1 MVREPAFIVIIDI
14 QNLNQNFEFNPYNYY
29 IYNDSIMC
37 YLNLLLKKILL
48 KNIFKISFIY
58 LFLHFLFLFLFL
70 LRKK

>member
-1 MVREPAFIVIIDI
+1 MVRDLAFIVIIDI

-29 IYNDSIMC
+29 IYNDSLMC
-37 YLNLLLKKILL
+37 YLNLLFKTKILL

-58 LFLHFLFLFLFL
+58 LFLHFLFFIL